1 MALKLTSRRKS
12 SKAFANQQDLS
23 LKRSSSNASN
33 KSRNAEPTLL
43 YKDPAVKPDETRDE
57 TRDER
62 NPMARL
68 FDDASSVI
76 SDAVTD
82 AVNGAV
88 IEAASMAN
96 DVQMIIAADVDD
108 VSTLGDTAEDKSV
121 VEPQSET
128 KNVRSD
134 SDTLARLIKDLRKK
148 EMKMDVLGQEYVKA
162 REDVILTRQRIKVLS
177 EKIQLEAIANNNR
190 DGNREGSAVETISA
204 AISRIEKAATSVIFP
219 LGELTV

>member
-1 MALKLTSRRKS
+1 M
-12 SKAFANQQDLS
+12 
-23 LKRSSSNASN
+23 
-33 KSRNAEPTLL
+33 
-43 YKDPAVKPDETRDE
+43 KPDETRDE

-121 VEPQSET
+121 VEPPSET
-128 KNVRSD
+128 MNVRSD